1 MVLVPAGHSDSKS
14 LRFPNSF
21 LSLNPHIYLIDARVL
36 WTRSSNVLA
45 SLHSSPDLL
54 PLTGFMT
61 SSSLTWATA
70 AGSWLASLSL
80 TIRHPA
86 INNYHF
92 KSKPQ
97 YSTLPSKLRGLA
109 YRHLPNLVPKN
120 LFGVISYTSPEPL
133 WATVNFFLF
142 PKWVLCCF
150 FCLDFFL
157 YFLYRKTPT
166 YPLETKS
173 KLYFLPETSS
183 TSPGPVTAP
192 LHKHHEFTW
201 VHHYLILNHSP
212 LLFPPNILLGT
223 PLRDILNPLP

>member
-1 MVLVPAGHSDSKS
+1 MLCTSLILSVTTKHFQWVVQESTQNTFPNIVSNMILLCSLWWFMVLVPAGHSDSKS

-21 LSLNPHIYLIDARVL
+21 VSLNPHIYLIDARVL

-54 PLTGFMT
+54 PLAGFMT

-80 TIRHPA
+80 TIHHPA

-109 YRHLPNLVPKN
+109 YRHLPNLVPNN

-133 WATVNFFLF
+133 GATVNFFFCSLNE
-142 PKWVLCCF
+142 CF
-150 FCLDFFL
+150 VASAAWIF
-157 YFLYRKTPT
+157 
-166 YPLETKS
+166 
-173 KLYFLPETSS
+173 SS
-183 TSPGPVTAP
+183 TFSIGK
-192 LHKHHEFTW
+192 LL
-201 VHHYLILNHSP
+201 LIL
-212 LLFPPNILLGT
+212 
-223 PLRDILNPLP
+223 